1 MKKKE
6 NIGKSE
12 SNFEKK
18 RKKRKKGKVGKKWK
32 KKKSWKKK
40 NIYIYIYIYIY
51 NIINYCCNP
60 STAHLGHDPL
70 VIPSYMYNNV

>member
-18 RKKRKKGKVGKKWK
+18 RKKRKKGKVGKKMKKREKLEK
-32 KKKSWKKK
+32 KK
-40 NIYIYIYIYIY
+40 IYIYIY

-60 STAHLGHDPL
+60 PTAHLGVKNHDPL

>member
-18 RKKRKKGKVGKKWK
+18 RKKRKKGKVGKKMK
-32 KKKSWKKK
+32 KKRNVGK
-40 NIYIYIYIYIY
+40 IYIYIYII
-51 NIINYCCNP
+51 
-60 STAHLGHDPL
+60 L
-70 VIPSYMYNNV
+70 

>member
-18 RKKRKKGKVGKKWK
+18 RKKRKKGKVGKKMK
-32 KKKSWKKK
+32 KREKLEK
-40 NIYIYIYIYIY
+40 NIYIYIY

-60 STAHLGHDPL
+60 PTAHLGVKNHDPL

>member
-1 MKKKE
+1 MKKK

-18 RKKRKKGKVGKKWK
+18 RKKGKVGKKMKKREKLEK
-32 KKKSWKKK
+32 KK
-40 NIYIYIYIYIY
+40 YIYIY

-60 STAHLGHDPL
+60 STAIW
-70 VIPSYMYNNV
+70 V

>member
-18 RKKRKKGKVGKKWK
+18 RKKGKVGKKMK
-32 KKKSWKKK
+32 KREKLEKK
-40 NIYIYIYIYIY
+40 NIYIYII
-51 NIINYCCNP
+51 
-60 STAHLGHDPL
+60 L
-70 VIPSYMYNNV
+70 